1 MVGDENL
8 IKEYA
13 TIQKTRDWGWTSVKN
28 LRFVL
33 PQVRTLSPSS
43 VIDYGCGTS
52 PLLQLLDVKS
62 IKERRH
68 YDPAVADYSA
78 SPTKQYDLLISIDV
92 LEHIDELHLDEVL
105 DHLGRELL
113 VDDRDLAVAD
123 LVVQRRDRL
132 VDGAAEGEALD
143 EDLLRLTQPVD
154 APCGLRLLR
163 ATLYLV
169 SLNLGLSEWIF

>member
-13 TIQKTRDWGWTSVKN
+13 TSQKTRDWGWTSVKN

-52 PLLQLLDVKS
+52 PLLQLLDVES

-105 DHLGRELL
+105 DHM
-113 VDDRDLAVAD
+113 VDHCK
-123 LVVQRRDRL
+123 
-132 VDGAAEGEALD
+132 EALIV
-143 EDLLRLTQPVD
+143 VD
-154 APCGLRLLR
+154 TKAAALHKKTD
-163 ATLYLV
+163 ATLTSV
-169 SLNLGLSEWIF
+169 CMIIIGGKIAWNNISAR